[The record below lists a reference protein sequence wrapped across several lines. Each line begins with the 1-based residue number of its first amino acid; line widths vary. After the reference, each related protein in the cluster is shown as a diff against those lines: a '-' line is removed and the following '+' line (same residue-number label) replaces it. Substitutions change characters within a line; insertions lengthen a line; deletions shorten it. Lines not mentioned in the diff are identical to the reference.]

1 MDEKHDN
8 DKLLDS
14 SLTQISL
21 RQRILTWIFAI
32 PLIILGMLIWFWG
45 IASGAPNN

>member
-8 DKLLDS
+8 DELSDS
-14 SLTQISL
+14 SLTRISL

-32 PLIILGMLIWFWG
+32 PLIVFGMLLWLWG
-45 IASGAPNN
+45 IASDAPNN